1 MNDFEMIND
10 EALDD
15 VAGGLSFDLGFVSA
29 DISLSDGLSV
39 TSDIGSL
46 TLASPLT
53 IAGDVIQQATGAISG
68 LLSNIGEWMESFTD
82 LASAVD
88 SCRE

>member
-68 LLSNIGEWMESFTD
+68 LLTGFADRLTQLGNLFDFS
-82 LASAVD
+82 
-88 SCRE
+88 